1 MGFWSAC
8 GGNTPLVEAPSRGY
22 GTRKTNWQPAYS
34 IEPQE
39 LSEISAKQHER
50 IYSGFNEMDDV
61 LGGGFVPGSVI
72 LLAGEPGIGKSTLLL
87 QTADFISGKDTKVLY
102 ISGEDSEHQ
111 IKIRAERLGL
121 PGEHL
126 FLASETHAVSYTHL
140 RAHET

>member
-1 MGFWSAC
+1 
-8 GGNTPLVEAPSRGY
+8 
-22 GTRKTNWQPAYS
+22 
-34 IEPQE
+34 
-39 LSEISAKQHER
+39 
-50 IYSGFNEMDDV
+50 MDHV

-102 ISGEDSEHQ
+102 ISGEESEHQ

-126 FLASETHAVSYTHL
+126 FLASETHVAEIIAHL
-140 RAHET
+140 QNLSPTLAIVDSVQTIFRKLLH